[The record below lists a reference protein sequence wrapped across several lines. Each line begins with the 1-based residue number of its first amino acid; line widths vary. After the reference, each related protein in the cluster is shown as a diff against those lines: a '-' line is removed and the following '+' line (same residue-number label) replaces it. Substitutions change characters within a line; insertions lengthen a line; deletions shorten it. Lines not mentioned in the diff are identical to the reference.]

1 MINNMTNKEEKD
13 YQFLPVDP
21 LLQYIILLTDEAGI
35 GIPVTL
41 MVKGMLIIGKTI
53 KRDKY
58 YDRLITLF
66 GDPTNFINSIDVKS
80 SKVFAEHFSRMLMIF
95 RESPDEPG
103 KISKPIMI
111 HLEDVHIMDISTG
124 QQLEMK
130 DGLWRGNISS
140 IDGFIFGNP

>member
-1 MINNMTNKEEKD
+1 MTNKEEKD

-53 KRDKY
+53 KRDKS
-58 YDRLITLF
+58 YDRVITLF

-130 DGLWRGNISS
+130 DGLWRGNISLLMVLFLETHNS
-140 IDGFIFGNP
+140 R